1 MVIKISILKKS
12 IYINV
17 CVKNGIQIKTNP
29 FQFSFISDVKIKLLN
44 LHPT

>member
-29 FQFSFISDVKIKLLN
+29 FQIQFHIRGENKI
-44 LHPT
+44 T